1 MARPIKTGLDYFPL
15 DVRNDD
21 KLDLIEAEFG
31 LIGFGIV
38 IKLYRKIYENCYFY
52 EWGEDQ
58 LLLFKK
64 KVNVD
69 INLINDVINA
79 CLRRNLFNKKMF
91 DTYKILT
98 SGGIQKRF
106 IQAVKSSRRS
116 QVIFEEKYLCKGIND
131 YINEINSEFITV
143 NSDIGTQSKEK
154 KKKEDKIKEY
164 IKEKLSFYSNEIKN
178 IEDKEGLKERYVA
191 FVSYLFGEN
200 AIGSPAEHILKLE
213 KQLTFDEYKKL
224 FSASNSKNMTVGE
237 LMDSWVNN
245 PKYSKDKISIYLTL
259 NNWINRSDGKNVK
272 LSTEKKWNETVKS
285 GETLSLLEIINNMS
299 K

>member
-31 LIGFGIV
+31 IIGFGIV
-38 IKLYRKIYENCYFY
+38 IKLYRKIYENSYFY

-79 CLRRNLFNKKMF
+79 CFRRDLFNKKIF
-91 DTYKILT
+91 DNYKILT
-98 SGGIQKRF
+98 STGIQKRF
-106 IQAVKSSRRS
+106 IQAVKNSRRS
-116 QVIFEEKYLCKGIND
+116 QVILEEKYLCKGIND
-131 YINEINSEFITV
+131 YINSINSELIIV
-143 NSDIGTQSKEK
+143 NSDINTQSKV
-154 KKKEDKIKEY
+154 KESKVKE
-164 IKEKLSFYSNEIKN
+164 IIENKLIFYSNQIKA
-178 IEDKEGLKERYVA
+178 IEENESLKDRYIA
-191 FVSYLFGEN
+191 LVSYLFGEN
-200 AIGSPAEHILKLE
+200 ALNCPVEYILKLE
-213 KQLTFDEYKKL
+213 KQLTFNEYKKL
-224 FSASNSKNMTVGE
+224 FSASHAKNLTVGE

-245 PKYSKDKISIYLTL
+245 PKYSKGKISIYLTL
-259 NNWINRSDGKNVK
+259 NNWINRSDGKSLK
-272 LSTEKKWNETVKS
+272 PSSEKKWTEIPKT
-285 GETLSLLEIINNMS
+285 GETLSLLEIIKKMN

>member
-52 EWGEDQ
+52 EWEEDQ

-64 KVNVD
+64 RVNVD

-79 CLRRNLFNKKMF
+79 CFRRDIFNKKIF

-98 SGGIQKRF
+98 STGIQKRF
-106 IQAVKSSRRS
+106 IQALKNSRRS
-116 QVIFEEKYLCKGIND
+116 QVILEEKYLCKGIND
-131 YINEINSEFITV
+131 YINSINSEFITV
-143 NSDIGTQSKEK
+143 NSDSNTQSKV
-154 KKKEDKIKEY
+154 KERKVKEIIKN
-164 IKEKLSFYSNEIKN
+164 KLSFYSNQIKN
-178 IEDKEGLKERYVA
+178 IEEKEGLKDRYIA

-200 AIGSPAEHILKLE
+200 AIGSPVEHILKLE

-245 PKYSKDKISIYLTL
+245 PKYSKGKVSIYLTL

-272 LSTEKKWNETVKS
+272 LSPEKKWTETVKS
-285 GETLSLLEIINNMS
+285 GETLSLLEIINKS
-299 K
+299 RK